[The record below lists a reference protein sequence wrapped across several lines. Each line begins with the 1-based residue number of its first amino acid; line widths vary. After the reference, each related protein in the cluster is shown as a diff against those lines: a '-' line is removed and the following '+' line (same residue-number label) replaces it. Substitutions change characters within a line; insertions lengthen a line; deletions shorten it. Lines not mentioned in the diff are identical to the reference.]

1 MPRWLEVSLDYGISE
16 WDFWDMTLAEIN
28 RAIESK
34 QRIKKRQDEEKAE
47 LQEVV
52 DFLRDPD
59 LIGKSVA
66 RIYASSARMPE
77 LAEAYPTLFSKKN
90 IEEEKQRKKDE
101 LSAIRFKQF
110 AAAYNA
116 RYKDG
121 EGV

>member
-16 WDFWDMTLAEIN
+16 WDFWNMTLAEIN

-34 QRIKKRQDEEKAE
+34 QRVKKREDEEKAE
-47 LQEVV
+47 FDYKLA
-52 DFLRDPD
+52 D

-66 RIYASSARMPE
+66 RIYSSSARMPE